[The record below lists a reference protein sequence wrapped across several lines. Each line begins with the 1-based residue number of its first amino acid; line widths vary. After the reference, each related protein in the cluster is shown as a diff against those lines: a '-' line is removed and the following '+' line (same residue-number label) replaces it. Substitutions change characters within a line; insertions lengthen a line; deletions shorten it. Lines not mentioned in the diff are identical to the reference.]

1 MGLVRFDGDA
11 ENLVAG
17 AYSQG
22 RGPVLRSEHLE
33 LTKIAF
39 AKGEGAK
46 THQHEEDQVLY
57 LLSGRM
63 RATSGEETFEV
74 GPGEAI
80 FNRSGI
86 PHSVV
91 AIEDSVGLSF
101 KNQVAP
107 AYPATGELS

>member
-1 MGLVRFDGDA
+1 MGLVRFDHDA
-11 ENLVAG
+11 DNLVAG

-46 THQHEEDQVLY
+46 THQHQEEQVLY
-57 LLSGRM
+57 VLSGRM
-63 RATSGEETFEV
+63 RATSGDQTFEA

-80 FNRSGI
+80 YQPSGI

-91 AIEDSVGLSF
+91 AIEDSVGLSI

-107 AYPATGELS
+107 SYSATGRLS

>member
-1 MGLVRFDGDA
+1 MGLVRFDHD
-11 ENLVAG
+11 EDNLVAG

-33 LTKIAF
+33 VTKIAF

-46 THQHEEDQVLY
+46 THQHEEDQVVY
-57 LLSGRM
+57 VLSGRM
-63 RATSGEETFEV
+63 RATSGEETFEA

-80 FNRSGI
+80 FNPSGV
-86 PHSVV
+86 PHSVTAV
-91 AIEDSVGLSF
+91 EDTVGLSI

-107 AYPATGELS
+107 SYPATGQLT